1 MHTPVDGA
9 LERNGKSYA
18 GYAMG
23 WGVRAIPGSRGVE
36 LIHNGSNSLW
46 YATISLDM
54 SANRAILIAIN
65 QAGDGARKASVEVK
79 SALAK
84 RASRSGGPQN

>member
-1 MHTPVDGA
+1 MHTPFDGA
-9 LERNGKSYA
+9 VERNGKSFT

-23 WGVRAIPGSRGVE
+23 WGVREIPGSRGVE
-36 LIHNGSNSLW
+36 LIHNGSNSIW

-65 QAGDGARKASVEVK
+65 QGGDGPRKASVEVK

-84 RASRSGGPQN
+84 RASRSSGQQN